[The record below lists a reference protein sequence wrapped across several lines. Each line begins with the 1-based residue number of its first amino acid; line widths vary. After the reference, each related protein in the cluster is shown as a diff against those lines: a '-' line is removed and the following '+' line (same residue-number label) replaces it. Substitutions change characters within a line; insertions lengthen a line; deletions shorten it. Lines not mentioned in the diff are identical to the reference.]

1 MALVEGVG
9 AEGEIEEAV
18 EAKAGIVMN
27 FVGFIPKRFD
37 MRYLGRATR
46 DAAVSLEQH
55 GEVIGNGGIQ
65 V

>member
-1 MALVEGVG
+1 VG

-18 EAKAGIVMN
+18 EAKAGIVMD
-27 FVGFIPKRFD
+27 FVSFIPQRFD
-37 MRYLGRATR
+37 MRYLGGATR

-55 GEVIGNGGIQ
+55 GKVIGNGGIR

>member
-1 MALVEGVG
+1 VALVEMVS
-9 AEGEIEEAV
+9 AEGEFEETI
-18 EAKAGIVMN
+18 EAKAGIVIS
-27 FVGFIPKRFD
+27 FIGFIPKRFD

-46 DAAVSLEQH
+46 DAAVSLEQR

>member
-9 AEGEIEEAV
+9 TERKIEEVV
-18 EAKAGIVMN
+18 EAKVGTVMN
-27 FVGFIPKRFD
+27 FVGFIPQRFD
-37 MRYLGRATR
+37 MRYLGSATR

-55 GEVIGNGGIQ
+55 GEVIGNGGIR

>member
-1 MALVEGVG
+1 VALIERVS
-9 AEGEIEEAV
+9 AEGEIEEAI
-18 EAKAGIVMN
+18 EAKAGIVIN
-27 FVGFIPKRFD
+27 FISFIPKRFD

-55 GEVIGNGGIQ
+55 GEVIGNGGIR

>member
-9 AEGEIEEAV
+9 AEGEVEEAI
-18 EAKAGIVMN
+18 EAQAGIVIN
-27 FVGFIPKRFD
+27 FIGFIPKRFD

-46 DAAVSLEQH
+46 DAAVSLEQR